1 MVQEIISSLLFVP
14 REDYD
19 ICRDNNCRASR
30 EAEVGKTSGSRSTGP
45 VQETEGNMA

>member
-1 MVQEIISSLLFVP
+1 MKIMTSVGITIAEL
-14 REDYD
+14 
-19 ICRDNNCRASR
+19 ASR